1 MSKVLE
7 IVQFRV
13 DPARE
18 REYLAGH
25 SQAMDAIAQAFPGLI
40 RVNLVRYP
48 DGRFADVALWESRA
62 DAERA
67 AQGCVHVP
75 EFTRIESYVTETL
88 SMEFVEVIDPD
99 E

>member
-1 MSKVLE
+1 MAKVIE

-25 SQAMDAIAQAFPGLI
+25 AHAIEAIAQAFPGLI

-67 AQGCVHVP
+67 AAGCVHVP
-75 EFTRIESYVTETL
+75 EFKRLESLVTATL
-88 SMEFVEVIDPD
+88 SMEYAEVVESDD
-99 E
+99 